1 MPASAVKWPHSPT
14 RLSDFKLRRL
24 RRTWNAAGRPVT
36 LCGMTTPDALRH
48 RLLEGVL
55 LRLARRPDAAAFVL
69 RGGVLMRHW
78 VRPDPRPA
86 DDLDLVAT
94 FSFDAGEAARRFLS
108 VLADTADDGVNFDTE
123 FVRVEAMFLDT
134 GSPGVRV
141 FITGTAGGAEEDFH
155 VDLTF
160 GPPPRPDPVLT
171 AIPTASGAVAR
182 VWACRPETVVA
193 QKVQALQ
200 HLGLLGWR
208 PKDLDDLRR
217 LLDRVPVDPAA
228 LRGAVAAYLG
238 DIGRT
243 PDDARA
249 LFGPASWWGMKL
261 CSARW
266 LDFAAGDR
274 GRGVPR
280 DLAVVVAGIAG
291 RLLPALEGEP

>member
-1 MPASAVKWPHSPT
+1 MGTEAT
-14 RLSDFKLRRL
+14 
-24 RRTWNAAGRPVT
+24 G
-36 LCGMTTPDALRH
+36 PDATRH

-55 LRLARRPDAAAFVL
+55 LRLARRPDTAAFVL
-69 RGGVLMRHW
+69 RGGVLLRHW
-78 VRPDPRPA
+78 FRPGPRPA

-94 FSFDAGEAARRFLS
+94 FSFDAGEAARRFLP
-108 VLADTADDGVNFDTE
+108 VLVDPADDGVTFDTE

-141 FITGTAGGAEEDFH
+141 FVAGTAGGVEEEFH
-155 VDLTF
+155 IDLTF
-160 GPPPRPDPVLT
+160 GPPPRPNPVLT
-171 AIPTASGAVAR
+171 AIPTACGEVAR
-182 VWACRPETVVA
+182 VWACRPEAVVA

-200 HLGLLGWR
+200 HLGMLGWR
-208 PKDLDDLRR
+208 PKDLDDLRL

-228 LRGAVAAYLG
+228 LHLAVAAYLG

-243 PDDARA
+243 PDDART
-249 LFGPASWWGMKL
+249 LFGPAAWWGLKL

-266 LDFAAGDR
+266 LDFAAEHR

-280 DLAVVVAGIAG
+280 DLAVVVAGIAE